1 MSMIEVRV
9 YNASMD
15 FAGVVDNYSSL
26 QWVRKYTEPGYF
38 ELHCPIT
45 PNNLQLLKRD
55 NLIWKKGA
63 KEAGVIEDL
72 KLEETA
78 KKAEITAKGRFLSSY
93 LDRRLIRPFYEC
105 YGKNAETVI
114 RELYTN
120 AAPIPQVELGT
131 VQGFTEKVSFQA
143 TYQNLLAKVEE
154 ICAGMATGFRFRP
167 DFVNKKI
174 YFELYRGLDHSIMQS
189 DRERVIFSDGFAN
202 LDSATYEENDQ
213 VYKNICYVGGQGE
226 GSDRT
231 IVEVGATDSTGLER
245 RESFLSATDVRNDNI
260 SESQYQDALR
270 QRGNAAL
277 ANSILASSFDA
288 SVNPDGNFKY
298 LEDYDLGDIV
308 TVQKEAYGITQNL
321 RITEISEVYEN
332 GVYKI
337 EPKFGEGLT
346 AKNLIGSMTSTG
358 GGGVS
363 VGGSKHASEVIAVS
377 TSDAH
382 TSETINGVNYQKY
395 SKTMAN
401 AYQWDT
407 VDVSAYPTESN
418 QVPTDTELANFQLI
432 KYFGVDD
439 SGGKTINFYCAKA
452 VASSFAILVTGVAYG

>member
-1 MSMIEVRV
+1 
-9 YNASMD
+9 MD
-15 FAGVVDNYSSL
+15 FAGIVDNFSSL
-26 QWVRKYTEPGYF
+26 QWNRKYSEPGSF

-45 PNNLQLLKRD
+45 EANTALLRRGS
-55 NLIWKKGA
+55 LVWKKGA

-93 LDRRLIRPFYEC
+93 MDRRLIRPFYAC
-105 YGKNAETVI
+105 YGKKAELAI
-114 RELYTN
+114 REIYSN
-120 AAPIPQVELGT
+120 AAAIPQVELGPLNGYTET
-131 VQGFTEKVSFQA
+131 VTFQA
-143 TYQNLLAKVEE
+143 TYQSLLAKVEE

-174 YFELYRGLDHSIMQS
+174 YFEFYRGLDHSITQS

-202 LDSATYEENDQ
+202 LDSATYEENEQ
-213 VYKNICYVGGQGE
+213 IYKNVCYVGGQGE

-245 RESFLSATDVRNDNI
+245 RESFLSATDVQSDKI
-260 SESQYQDALR
+260 TADQYKDALK
-270 QRGNAAL
+270 QRGNVAL
-277 ANSILASSFDA
+277 SNSILASSFDA

-298 LEDYDLGDIV
+298 LVDYDLGDIV

-332 GVYKI
+332 GIYKI

-346 AKNLIGSMTSTG
+346 VKNLLGTMTSTG

-382 TSETINGVNYQKY
+382 TSETINGVGYQKY

-407 VDVSAYPTESN
+407 VDVSAYPTGSS
-418 QVPTDTELANFQLI
+418 QVPTNTELANFQLI
-432 KYFGVDD
+432 KFYGVDD
-439 SGGKTINFYCAKA
+439 AGGKTINFYCTKA
-452 VASSFAILVTGVAYG
+452 VSSDFAILVTGVAYG

>member
-1 MSMIEVRV
+1 MIEVRV

-15 FAGVVDNYSSL
+15 FEGVIDNYSSL
-26 QWVRKYTEPGYF
+26 QWGRKYVEPGSF

-55 NLIWKKGA
+55 NLIWKRGA

-78 KKAEITAKGRFLSSY
+78 KKAEITVKGRFLSSY

-114 RELYTN
+114 RELYAN

-131 VQGFTEKVSFQA
+131 VHGFTEKVSFQA

-154 ICAGMATGFRFRP
+154 ICSGMATGFRFRP

-174 YFELYRGLDHSIMQS
+174 YFELYRGLDHSITQS
-189 DRERVIFSDGFAN
+189 DRERVIFSDGFSN

-260 SESQYQDALR
+260 SESQYQDALK

-277 ANSILASSFDA
+277 SNSILASSFDA
-288 SVNPDGNFKY
+288 SVNPNGNFKY

-321 RITEISEVYEN
+321 RITESSEVYEN
-332 GVYKI
+332 GIYKI

-346 AKNLIGSMTSTG
+346 VKNMLGSMTGTG

-363 VGGSKHASEVIAVS
+363 VGGSKHASEVITVS

-382 TSETINGVNYQKY
+382 TSETINGVDYQKY

-407 VDVSAYPTESN
+407 VDVSAYPTGSS

-432 KYFGVDD
+432 KFYGVDD
-439 SGGKTINFYCAKA
+439 AGGKTINLYCTKA
-452 VASSFAILVTGVAYG
+452 VSSNFAILVTGVVYG

>member
-1 MSMIEVRV
+1 MIEVRI
-9 YNASMD
+9 YTATMN
-15 FAGVVDNYSSL
+15 FAGIVDNFSSL
-26 QWVRKYTEPGYF
+26 QWNRKYSEPGSF

-45 PNNLQLLKRD
+45 AANTALLHRGS
-55 NLIWKKGA
+55 LVWKKGA

-93 LDRRLIRPFYEC
+93 LDRRLIRPFYAC
-105 YGKNAETVI
+105 YGKKAEIAIREIYSNAE
-114 RELYTN
+114 
-120 AAPIPQVELGT
+120 PIPLVELGE
-131 VQGFTEKVSFQA
+131 VQGYMETVTFQA

-154 ICAGMATGFRFRP
+154 ICSGMATGFRFRP

-174 YFELYRGLDHSIMQS
+174 YFELYRGLNHSITQS

-213 VYKNICYVGGQGE
+213 VYKTVCYVGGQGE

-260 SESQYQDALR
+260 SDSQYRDALK

-277 ANSILASSFDA
+277 ANAIMASSFDA
-288 SVNPDGNFKY
+288 TVNPNGNFRY

-332 GVYKI
+332 GIYKI

-346 AKNLIGSMTSTG
+346 VKNLLGSMTSSG

-363 VGGSKHASEVIAVS
+363 VGGSKHASETITISA
-377 TSDAH
+377 SDAH
-382 TSETINGVNYQKY
+382 TSETINGVAYQKY
-395 SKTMAN
+395 TKTLAN

-407 VDVSAYPTESN
+407 VDVSAYPTGSN
-418 QVPTDTELANFQLI
+418 QVPTDTELTNFQLI
-432 KYFGVDD
+432 KFYGVDD
-439 SGGKTINFYCAKA
+439 AGGKTMNLYCTKE
-452 VASSFAILVTGVAYG
+452 VSSSFAILVTGVAYG

>member
-1 MSMIEVRV
+1 MIEVRI
-9 YNASMD
+9 YTASMD
-15 FAGVVDNYSSL
+15 FAGIVDNFSSL
-26 QWVRKYTEPGYF
+26 QWNRKYSEPGSF

-45 PNNLQLLKRD
+45 PVNTALLHRGA
-55 NLIWKKGA
+55 LVWKKGA

-93 LDRRLIRPFYEC
+93 MDRRLIRPFYAC
-105 YGKNAETVI
+105 YGKKAELAI
-114 RELYTN
+114 REIYSN
-120 AAPIPQVELGT
+120 AAAIPQVELGALQGYTET
-131 VQGFTEKVSFQA
+131 VTFQA
-143 TYQNLLAKVEE
+143 TYQNLLTKVEE

-167 DFVNKKI
+167 DFVNRKI
-174 YFELYRGLDHSIMQS
+174 YFELYRGLDHSVTQS
-189 DRERVIFSDGFAN
+189 DRERVIFSDSFAN
-202 LDSATYEENDQ
+202 LNSATYEENEQ
-213 VYKNICYVGGQGE
+213 IYKNICYVGGQGE

-231 IVEVGATDSTGLER
+231 IVEVGDTNSTGLER
-245 RESFLSATDVRNDNI
+245 RESFLSATDVRNDSI
-260 SESQYQDALR
+260 SDSQYKEALK

-277 ANSILASSFDA
+277 SNSILASSFDA
-288 SVNPDGNFKY
+288 SVNPNGNFRY

-332 GVYKI
+332 GIYKI

-346 AKNLIGSMTSTG
+346 VKNLLGSMTSSG

-363 VGGSKHASEVIAVS
+363 VGGSKHASETITISA
-377 TSDAH
+377 SDAH
-382 TSETINGVNYQKY
+382 TSETINGVAYQKY

-407 VDVSAYPTESN
+407 VDVSAYPTGSN
-418 QVPTDTELANFQLI
+418 QAPTDTELANFQLI

-439 SGGKTINFYCAKA
+439 AGGKTINFYCTKA
-452 VASSFAILVTGVAYG
+452 VSSSFAILVTGVAYG

>member
-1 MSMIEVRV
+1 MIEVRI
-9 YNASMD
+9 YTATMN
-15 FAGVVDNYSSL
+15 FAGIVDNFSSL
-26 QWVRKYTEPGYF
+26 QWNRKYSEPGSF

-45 PNNLQLLKRD
+45 AANTALLHRGS
-55 NLIWKKGA
+55 LVWKKGA

-78 KKAEITAKGRFLSSY
+78 KKAEITAKDRFLSSY
-93 LDRRLIRPFYEC
+93 LDRRLIRPFYAC
-105 YGKNAETVI
+105 YGKKAELAIREIYSNAE
-114 RELYTN
+114 
-120 AAPIPQVELGT
+120 PIPQVELGDLN
-131 VQGFTEKVSFQA
+131 GFTETVTFQA
-143 TYQNLLAKVEE
+143 TYQNLLSKVEE

-174 YFELYRGLDHSIMQS
+174 YFELYRGLDHSITQS

-202 LDSATYEENDQ
+202 LDSATYEENEQ
-213 VYKNICYVGGQGE
+213 IYKNVCYVGGQGE

-231 IVEVGATDSTGLER
+231 IVAVGATDSTGLER

-260 SESQYQDALR
+260 SDSQYQEALK

-288 SVNPDGNFKY
+288 SVNPNGNFKY
-298 LEDYDLGDIV
+298 LTDYDLGDIV
-308 TVQKEAYGITQNL
+308 TVQKEAYGIAQNL

-332 GVYKI
+332 GIYKI

-346 AKNLIGSMTSTG
+346 VKNLIGSMTSTG

-363 VGGSKHASEVIAVS
+363 VGGSKHASETITIS
-377 TSDAH
+377 SSDAH
-382 TSETINGVNYQKY
+382 ASETINGVSYQKY
-395 SKTMAN
+395 AKTLTN

-407 VDVSAYPTESN
+407 VDVSAYPTGSN
-418 QVPTDTELANFQLI
+418 QAPTDTELANFQLI

-439 SGGKTINFYCAKA
+439 AGGKTINFYCTKE
-452 VASSFAILVTGVAYG
+452 VSSNFAILVTGVAYG

>member
-1 MSMIEVRV
+1 MIEVRI
-9 YNASMD
+9 YTATMN
-15 FAGVVDNYSSL
+15 FAGIVDNFSSL
-26 QWVRKYTEPGYF
+26 QWNRKYSEPGSF

-45 PNNLQLLKRD
+45 AANTALLHRGS
-55 NLIWKKGA
+55 LVWKKGA

-93 LDRRLIRPFYEC
+93 LDRRLIRPFYAC
-105 YGKNAETVI
+105 YGKKAEIAIREIYSNAE
-114 RELYTN
+114 
-120 AAPIPQVELGT
+120 PIPLVELGE
-131 VQGFTEKVSFQA
+131 VQGYMETVTFQA

-154 ICAGMATGFRFRP
+154 ICSGMATGFRFRP

-174 YFELYRGLDHSIMQS
+174 YFELYRGLNHSITQS

-213 VYKNICYVGGQGE
+213 VYKTVCYVGGQGE

-260 SESQYQDALR
+260 SDSQYRDALK

-277 ANSILASSFDA
+277 ANAIMASSFDA
-288 SVNPDGNFKY
+288 TVNPNGNFRY

-308 TVQKEAYGITQNL
+308 TVQKEAYGVTQNL

-332 GVYKI
+332 GIYKI

-346 AKNLIGSMTSTG
+346 VKNLLGSMTSSG

-363 VGGSKHASEVIAVS
+363 VGGSKHASETITISA
-377 TSDAH
+377 SDAH
-382 TSETINGVNYQKY
+382 TSETINGVAYQKY
-395 SKTMAN
+395 TKTLAN

-407 VDVSAYPTESN
+407 VDVSAYPTGSN
-418 QVPTDTELANFQLI
+418 QVPTDTELTNFQLI
-432 KYFGVDD
+432 KFYGVDD
-439 SGGKTINFYCAKA
+439 AGGKTMNLYCTKE
-452 VASSFAILVTGVAYG
+452 VSSSFAILVTGVAYG

>member
-1 MSMIEVRV
+1 MIEVRV
-9 YNASMD
+9 YTASMD
-15 FAGVVDNYSSL
+15 FSGIVDNFSSL
-26 QWVRKYTEPGYF
+26 QWNRKYSEPGSF

-45 PNNLQLLKRD
+45 EANTALLHRGS
-55 NLIWKKGA
+55 LVWKKGA

-93 LDRRLIRPFYEC
+93 MDRRLIRPFYEC

-154 ICAGMATGFRFRP
+154 ICAGMETGFRFRP

-174 YFELYRGLDHSIMQS
+174 YFELYRGLDHSLTQS

-213 VYKNICYVGGQGE
+213 VYKTVCYVGGQGE

-231 IVEVGATDSTGLER
+231 IVEVGATDSTGLDR
-245 RESFLSATDVRNDNI
+245 RESFLSATDVQSDKI
-260 SESQYQDALR
+260 TADQYKDALK

-277 ANSILASSFDA
+277 TNAIMASSFDA
-288 SVNPDGNFKY
+288 TVNPNGNFKY
-298 LEDYDLGDIV
+298 LEDYDLGDVV
-308 TVQKEAYGITQNL
+308 TVQKEAYGITQNF

-332 GVYKI
+332 GIYKI

-346 AKNLIGSMTSTG
+346 VKNLLGSMTSMG

-363 VGGSKHASEVIAVS
+363 LSGASKHASETITIS

-382 TSETINGVNYQKY
+382 TSETINGVSYQKY
-395 SKTMAN
+395 AKTLTN
-401 AYQWDT
+401 AYQWDA
-407 VDVSAYPTESN
+407 VEISAYPSGPN
-418 QVPTDTELANFQLI
+418 QAPTDAELANFQLI
-432 KYFGVDD
+432 KFFGVDD
-439 SGGKTINFYCAKA
+439 SGGKTINLYCTKA
-452 VASSFAILVTGVAYG
+452 ISSSFAILVTGVVYG

>member
-1 MSMIEVRV
+1 MSIEVRI
-9 YNASMD
+9 YSPGMD
-15 FAGVVDNYSSL
+15 FAGVIDNYSSL
-26 QWVRKYTEPGYF
+26 QWTRKYTEPGSF

-45 PNNLQLLKRD
+45 ANNLQLLKRD
-55 NLIWKKGA
+55 NLVWKRGA
-63 KEAGVIEDL
+63 KEAGVVEDL

-93 LDRRLIRPFYEC
+93 MDRRLIRPFYAC
-105 YGKNAETVI
+105 YGKKAEIAI
-114 RELYTN
+114 REIYSN
-120 AAPIPQVELGT
+120 AAGIPQVELGT
-131 VQGFTEKVSFQA
+131 LNGYTETVTFQA
-143 TYQNLLAKVEE
+143 TYQNLLTKVEE

-174 YFELYRGLDHSIMQS
+174 YFELYRGLDHSITQS
-189 DRERVIFSDGFAN
+189 DRERVIFSDSFSN

-231 IVEVGATDSTGLER
+231 IVAVGATDSTGLER

-260 SESQYQDALR
+260 SDSQYQDALK

-277 ANSILASSFDA
+277 SNSILASSFDA
-288 SVNPDGNFKY
+288 TVNPNGNFKY
-298 LEDYDLGDIV
+298 LTDYDLGDIV

-332 GVYKI
+332 GIYKI

-346 AKNLIGSMTSTG
+346 IKNLLGTMTGTG

-363 VGGSKHASEVIAVS
+363 VGGSKHATETITIGA
-377 TSDAH
+377 SDAH
-382 TSETINGVNYQKY
+382 TSETINGVTYQKY

-407 VDVSAYPTESN
+407 VDVSAYPTGSN
-418 QVPTDTELANFQLI
+418 QVPTDSELANFQLI

-439 SGGKTINFYCAKA
+439 AGGKTINFYCTKE
-452 VASSFAILVTGVAYG
+452 VSSSFAILVTGVVYV

>member
-1 MSMIEVRV
+1 MIEVRV

-15 FAGVVDNYSSL
+15 FAGVIDNYSSL
-26 QWVRKYTEPGYF
+26 QWARKYTEPGSF

-55 NLIWKKGA
+55 NLVWKKGA

-78 KKAEITAKGRFLSSY
+78 KKAEIIAKGRFLSSY

-120 AAPIPQVELGT
+120 AVPIPQVELGT
-131 VQGFTEKVSFQA
+131 VQGYTEKVSFQA

-154 ICAGMATGFRFRP
+154 ICSGMETGFRFRP

-174 YFELYRGLDHSIMQS
+174 YFELYRGLDHSLTQS
-189 DRERVIFSDGFAN
+189 DRERVIFSDSFAN
-202 LDSATYEENDQ
+202 LDSTTYEENEQ
-213 VYKNICYVGGQGE
+213 VYKNVCYVGGQGE

-231 IVEVGATDSTGLER
+231 IVAVGATDSTGLER

-260 SESQYQDALR
+260 SESQYQDALK

-277 ANSILASSFDA
+277 SNSILASSFDA
-288 SVNPDGNFKY
+288 SVNPNGNFKY
-298 LEDYDLGDIV
+298 LTDYDLGDIV

-332 GVYKI
+332 GIYKI

-346 AKNLIGSMTSTG
+346 VKNLLGSMTSSG

-363 VGGSKHASEVIAVS
+363 VGGSKHASEVITIGA
-377 TSDAH
+377 SDAH
-382 TSETINGVNYQKY
+382 TSETINGVTYQKY

-407 VDVSAYPTESN
+407 VDVSAYPTGSS
-418 QVPTDTELANFQLI
+418 QVPTDSELANFQLI
-432 KYFGVDD
+432 KFFGVDD
-439 SGGKTINFYCAKA
+439 AGGKTMNLYCTKA
-452 VASSFAILVTGVAYG
+452 VSSGFAILVTGVSYG

>member
-1 MSMIEVRV
+1 MIEVRV

-15 FAGVVDNYSSL
+15 FEGVIDNYSSL
-26 QWVRKYTEPGYF
+26 QWVRKYVEPGSF

-55 NLIWKKGA
+55 NLIWKRGA

-78 KKAEITAKGRFLSSY
+78 KKAEITVKGRFLSSY

-114 RELYTN
+114 RELYAN

-131 VQGFTEKVSFQA
+131 VHGFTEKVSFQA

-154 ICAGMATGFRFRP
+154 ICSGMATGFRFRP

-174 YFELYRGLDHSIMQS
+174 YFELYRGLDHSITQS
-189 DRERVIFSDGFAN
+189 DRERVIFSDGFSN

-260 SESQYQDALR
+260 SESQYQDALK

-277 ANSILASSFDA
+277 SNSILASSFDA
-288 SVNPDGNFKY
+288 SVNPNGNFKY

-332 GVYKI
+332 GIYKI

-346 AKNLIGSMTSTG
+346 VKNMLGSMTGTG

-363 VGGSKHASEVIAVS
+363 VGGSKHASEVITVS

-382 TSETINGVNYQKY
+382 TSETINGVDYQKY

-407 VDVSAYPTESN
+407 VDVSAYPTGSS

-432 KYFGVDD
+432 KFYGVDD
-439 SGGKTINFYCAKA
+439 AGGKTMNLYCTKA
-452 VASSFAILVTGVAYG
+452 VSSGFSILVTGVSYG

>member
-1 MSMIEVRV
+1 MSIEVRI
-9 YNASMD
+9 YSPGMD
-15 FAGVVDNYSSL
+15 FAGVIDNYSSL
-26 QWVRKYTEPGYF
+26 QWTRKYTEPGSF

-45 PNNLQLLKRD
+45 ANNLQLLKRD
-55 NLIWKKGA
+55 NLVWKRGA
-63 KEAGVIEDL
+63 KEAGVVEDL

-78 KKAEITAKGRFLSSY
+78 KKAEITVKGRFLSSY

-105 YGKNAETVI
+105 YGKKAELAI
-114 RELYTN
+114 REIYSN
-120 AAPIPQVELGT
+120 AAPIPLVELGDLN
-131 VQGFTEKVSFQA
+131 GFTETVTFQA

-154 ICAGMATGFRFRP
+154 ICSGMATGFRFRP

-174 YFELYRGLDHSIMQS
+174 YFELYRGLDHSLMQS
-189 DRERVIFSDGFAN
+189 DRERVIFSDSFSN
-202 LDSATYEENDQ
+202 LDSATYEENEQ
-213 VYKNICYVGGQGE
+213 IYKNVCYVGGQGE

-260 SESQYQDALR
+260 SDSQYQDALK

-277 ANSILASSFDA
+277 SNSILASSFDA

-298 LEDYDLGDIV
+298 LVDYDLGDVV
-308 TVQKEAYGITQNL
+308 TVKKEAYGVTQSL

-332 GVYKI
+332 GIYKI

-346 AKNLIGSMTSTG
+346 VKNLLGTMTSTG

-363 VGGSKHASEVIAVS
+363 VGGSKHASETITIS

-382 TSETINGVNYQKY
+382 TSETINGVVYQKY
-395 SKTMAN
+395 SKTLAN

-407 VDVSAYPTESN
+407 TEISAYPTGSN
-418 QVPTDTELANFQLI
+418 RVPTDTELANFQLI
-432 KYFGVDD
+432 KFYGVDD
-439 SGGKTINFYCAKA
+439 AGGKTINIYCTKA
-452 VASSFAILVTGVAYG
+452 VSSGFSILVTGVSYG

>member
-1 MSMIEVRV
+1 MIEVRI
-9 YNASMD
+9 YTATMN
-15 FAGVVDNYSSL
+15 FAGIVDNFSSL
-26 QWVRKYTEPGYF
+26 QWNRKYSEPGSF

-45 PNNLQLLKRD
+45 AANTALLHRGS
-55 NLIWKKGA
+55 LVWKKGA

-93 LDRRLIRPFYEC
+93 LDRRLIRPFYAC
-105 YGKNAETVI
+105 YGKKAEIAIREIYSNAE
-114 RELYTN
+114 
-120 AAPIPQVELGT
+120 PIPLVELGE
-131 VQGFTEKVSFQA
+131 VQGYMETVTFQA

-154 ICAGMATGFRFRP
+154 ICSGMATGFRFRP

-174 YFELYRGLDHSIMQS
+174 YFELYRGLNHSITQS

-213 VYKNICYVGGQGE
+213 VYKTVCYVGGQGE

-260 SESQYQDALR
+260 SDSQYRDALK

-277 ANSILASSFDA
+277 ANAIMASSFDA
-288 SVNPDGNFKY
+288 TVNPNGNFRY

-308 TVQKEAYGITQNL
+308 TVQKEAYGVTQNL

-332 GVYKI
+332 GIYKI

-346 AKNLIGSMTSTG
+346 VKNLLGSMTSSG

-363 VGGSKHASEVIAVS
+363 VGGSKHASETITISA
-377 TSDAH
+377 SDAH
-382 TSETINGVNYQKY
+382 TSETINGTSYQKY
-395 SKTMAN
+395 AKELTN

-407 VDVSAYPTESN
+407 VDVSAYPTGSN
-418 QVPTDTELANFQLI
+418 QVPTDTELTNFQLI
-432 KYFGVDD
+432 KFYGVDD
-439 SGGKTINFYCAKA
+439 AGGKTMNLYCTKE
-452 VASSFAILVTGVAYG
+452 VSSSFAILVTGVAYG